1 MKRVSHSEAWIG
13 IADCRHCAIRKSVL
27 FAGLEEADFDLIH
40 RPIDQ
45 LVYPPGVDIY
55 NQDAPATSILT
66 IRTGLVKLTQFLP
79 DGNQRIV
86 RLLCTTD
93 VVGLE
98 AMVAPRYEHTATAL
112 HATQVCRIPVETVR
126 ELSRNQPCLCE
137 GLMDR
142 WHRALNDADRCITE
156 FCTGPA
162 RSRVARLLI
171 WLSERND
178 GERCELFG
186 REDLGALLGLTTE
199 TVSRI
204 MAELKRQRFIE
215 EPKPNHLWCDIANL
229 RRLAL

>member
-1 MKRVSHSEAWIG
+1 MKRVSHAEAWTG
-13 IADCRHCAIRKSVL
+13 LADCRHCAIRKTVL
-27 FAGLEEADFDLIH
+27 FAGLEEDDFDQIH

-45 LVYPPGVDIY
+45 LTFPPGADLY
-55 NQDAPATSILT
+55 SQDDPANSILT
-66 IRTGLVKLTQFLP
+66 IRMGLVKLTQFLP
-79 DGNQRIV
+79 DGTPRIV

-98 AMVAPRYEHTATAL
+98 AIVTRQYEHTATAL
-112 HATQVCRIPVETVR
+112 HPTQVCRISVETVK
-126 ELSRNQPCLCE
+126 ELASNQPKLCE
-137 GLMDR
+137 DLMDR

-171 WLSERND
+171 WLCERKQN
-178 GERCELFG
+178 EHCELFG

-204 MAELKRQRFIE
+204 MAELKRQGYIVE
-215 EPKPNHLWCDIANL
+215 AKPNVLQCELSSL
-229 RRLAL
+229 RQMVT

>member
-1 MKRVSHSEAWIG
+1 MKRVSHSEAWTG
-13 IADCRHCAIRKSVL
+13 LADCRHCAIRKTVL
-27 FAGLEEADFDLIH
+27 FAGLEERDFDLIH

-45 LVYPPGVDIY
+45 LTYPPGADLY
-55 NQDAPATSILT
+55 SQDDPAGSILT

-79 DGNQRIV
+79 DGTQRIV

-98 AMVAPRYEHTATAL
+98 AMVTPRYEHTATAL
-112 HATQVCRIPVETVR
+112 HATQVCRISVETVR
-126 ELSRNQPCLCE
+126 ELARNQPKLCE
-137 GLMDR
+137 DLMNR

-171 WLSERND
+171 WLCERNQ
-178 GERCELFG
+178 GEHCELFG

-204 MAELKRQRFIE
+204 MAELKRQGQIV
-215 EPKPNHLWCDIANL
+215 EPKPNLLECELSSLEQMVI
-229 RRLAL
+229 

>member
-55 NQDAPATSILT
+55 SQDEPATSILT

-86 RLLCTTD
+86 RLLCATD

-171 WLSERND
+171 WL
-178 GERCELFG
+178 
-186 REDLGALLGLTTE
+186 
-199 TVSRI
+199 
-204 MAELKRQRFIE
+204 
-215 EPKPNHLWCDIANL
+215 
-229 RRLAL
+229 

>member
-1 MKRVSHSEAWIG
+1 MKRVSHSEAWTG
-13 IADCRHCAIRKSVL
+13 LADCRHCTIRKTVL
-27 FAGLEEADFDLIH
+27 FAGLEEADFDRIH

-45 LVYPPGVDIY
+45 LTYPPGTDLY
-55 NQDAPATSILT
+55 NQDDPAKSILT
-66 IRTGLVKLTQFLP
+66 IRTGLVKLTHFLP
-79 DGNQRIV
+79 DGTQRIV

-98 AMVAPRYEHTATAL
+98 AMVTPRYEHTATAL
-112 HATQVCRIPVETVR
+112 HPTQVCRISVDIVK
-126 ELSRNQPCLCE
+126 ELARNQPKLCE
-137 GLMDR
+137 DLMDR

-171 WLSERND
+171 WLCERNQNKH
-178 GERCELFG
+178 CELFG

-204 MAELKRQRFIE
+204 MAEFKRQGQIV
-215 EPKPNHLWCDIANL
+215 EPKPNLLQCD
-229 RRLAL
+229 LASLQQIVQ